1 MNVYPA
7 LRYHDARAA
16 IDWLC
21 EAFGFSEK
29 QVHPGEDGA
38 IAHAEL
44 RVPGGGVVMLS
55 SEPEGGDPRW
65 GAHAGQGWIYIA
77 IENPD
82 ALHDRAAAA
91 GAEIVMELTGH
102 RLRLAR
108 LLRPRPRGQPLEL
121 RDLRALTRPRGRGRA
136 ATPRA
141 SPVSSCRRGASPSA
155 R

>member
-29 QVHPGEDGA
+29 QVDSGEDGA

-44 RVPGGGVVMLS
+44 HVPGGGVVMLS

-65 GAHAGQGWIYIA
+65 GAHAGQSWIYIA

-82 ALHDRAAAA
+82 ALYDRATAA
-91 GAEIVMELTGH
+91 GAKIVMELTDTDYGS
-102 RLRLAR
+102 
-108 LLRPRPRGQPLEL
+108 
-121 RDLRALTRPRGRGRA
+121 RDF
-136 ATPRA
+136 
-141 SPVSSCRRGASPSA
+141 SA
-155 R
+155 RDPEGNLWSFGTYAP